1 MRGGGTR
8 GRVAHRVT
16 SSRVSDMVSGERRAA
31 ALRRDPRARHASGL
45 SGPEAFFGA
54 DQSQRLATDL
64 VTSQKKPRGFRKAR
78 GHPPSISPPLL
89 TRAAAMEPRRSKR
102 IKLSKEGD
110 FGVLLGALMRDVPDL
125 FEAEVLSKLDVKD
138 HFRLAQVN
146 KACRNVVY
154 KLGPVEFMRSCDD
167 GDRLDRLGSRR
178 RVAVEEGRLDVLQWL
193 WKHDGPLLTTLVLK
207 ELYKDLYYA
216 GLHGHKHVL
225 DWYFT
230 LPRDGLDRRVVQA
243 LDYCGGAC
251 NGAAQGGKLEL
262 LKYLGQKGSIFS
274 ATTCGMAAGTGQLH
288 VVKWLRENGCPWDE
302 STPRI
307 AAFAG
312 HLSTLKWAH
321 ENGCPWDK
329 ETCSS
334 AALGGELEI
343 LMWLRAHGC
352 PWDEETCVYAARE
365 GFGLLQWALRN
376 GCPCNTSA
384 VHIVVANQAPEALK
398 MLHENGCP
406 WDEEALDIAIECGAW
421 TCLKYL
427 VDNKCP
433 GVDEE
438 IVELY
443 EEYCK

>member
-1 MRGGGTR
+1 MLGGGTR

-16 SSRVSDMVSGERRAA
+16 SSRVSDMVVGERRAA

-45 SGPEAFFGA
+45 SGPKPSSVPTKRANGWQA
-54 DQSQRLATDL
+54 QSRHVPEKATR
-64 VTSQKKPRGFRKAR
+64 VRKAR

-146 KACRNVVY
+146 KACRDVVY
-154 KLGPVEFMRSCDD
+154 KLGPVEFMRSSDV
-167 GDRLDRLGSRR
+167 GDRLDWLRSRR
-178 RVAVEEGRLDVLQWL
+178 QVACEEGRLDVLKWL

-274 ATTCGMAAGTGQLH
+274 ATTCAMAAGTGQLH

-302 STPRI
+302 STPRV
-307 AAFAG
+307 AAFQG

-321 ENGCPWDK
+321 ENGCPWDTA
-329 ETCSS
+329 TCSS

-365 GFGLLQWALRN
+365 GCLDVLQWA
-376 GCPCNTSA
+376 
-384 VHIVVANQAPEALK
+384 
-398 MLHENGCP
+398 HENGCP
-406 WDEEALDIAIECGAW
+406 WDEEALDIASECGAW
-421 TCLKYL
+421 SCLKYL
-427 VDNKCP
+427 VDNKCL
-433 GVDEE
+433 GVDAYV
-438 IVELY
+438 VELY

>member
-1 MRGGGTR
+1 
-8 GRVAHRVT
+8 
-16 SSRVSDMVSGERRAA
+16 
-31 ALRRDPRARHASGL
+31 
-45 SGPEAFFGA
+45 
-54 DQSQRLATDL
+54 
-64 VTSQKKPRGFRKAR
+64 
-78 GHPPSISPPLL
+78 
-89 TRAAAMEPRRSKR
+89 MEPRRSKR

-154 KLGPVEFMRSCDD
+154 KLGPVEFMRSSDD
-167 GDRLDRLGSRR
+167 GDRLDWLRSRR
-178 RVAVEEGRLDVLQWL
+178 QVACEEDRLDVLQWL

-274 ATTCGMAAGTGQLH
+274 ATTCAMAAGKGQLH
-288 VVKWLRENGCPWDE
+288 VVKWLRENGCPWE
-302 STPRI
+302 GSTPR
-307 AAFAG
+307 AAALNG

-321 ENGCPWDK
+321 ENGCPWDT
-329 ETCSS
+329 ETCAA
-334 AALGGELEI
+334 AALGDELEI

-352 PWDEETCVYAARE
+352 SWDEETCVYAATGGHLE
-365 GFGLLQWALRN
+365 VLQWALRN

-406 WDEEALDIAIECGAW
+406 WDEEAFDVAIECRAW

-433 GVDEE
+433 GVNEE
-438 IVELY
+438 IFEFY
-443 EEYCK
+443 EEHCSKMT